1 MMKRYRAFLGRVW
14 LAGAVLLSPALIQ
27 SQTVTLT
34 SVADTALFQNRPN
47 NNLGGVDFM
56 PVGTT
61 GIGTRNRGL
70 VKFDVAGSVPAGAT
84 ITSVSLGLRINQGGF
99 SMQGVSLHR
108 LLVDWGEGTK
118 SNGPTG
124 AGSVGAPATA
134 GEATWNNRFAP
145 STPWGAAGGQANV
158 DYAATASGSANVG
171 STGSFTW
178 SSPGMAGD
186 VRAWLNDPGS
196 NFGWMILFNNESS
209 SGTARRFA
217 SRESATVA
225 NRPRLTIEYETPLAI
240 DSATVNGEQFQ
251 LTFQAQPGQSYIVQ
265 RRSDVGSG
273 NWTTI
278 TNIPVQAA
286 AGTITVSDE
295 IGAGGQYYRVGRE

>member
-1 MMKRYRAFLGRVW
+1 MKRYRSFLGGVW
-14 LAGAVLLSPALIQ
+14 LAGAALMVPHLIQ

-34 SVADTALFQNRPN
+34 AVADTALFQNRPD
-47 NNLGGVDFM
+47 NNLGGVNFM
-56 PVGTT
+56 PIGTT

-84 ITSVSLGLRINQGGF
+84 ITSARLGLRITQGDF
-99 SMQGVSLHR
+99 SMQEVSLHR

-124 AGSVGAPATA
+124 GGSVGASATA

-145 STPWGAAGGQANV
+145 STPWGAAGGQADV
-158 DYAATASGSANVG
+158 DYAATASASATVG

-186 VRAWLNDPGS
+186 VRAWLSDPES
-196 NFGWMILFNNESS
+196 NFGWMIIFNNESS
-209 SGTARRFA
+209 RGTARRFA
-217 SRESATVA
+217 SRESSTAA
-225 NRPRLTIEYETPLAI
+225 NRPSLTVEYELPLAI
-240 DSATVNGEQFQ
+240 DSATVDGERFQ
-251 LTFQAQPGQSYIVQ
+251 LTFQAQAGQSYIVQ
-265 RRSDVGSG
+265 RRPDVGSG
-273 NWTTI
+273 NWTII
-278 TNIPVQAA
+278 TNIPVQASS
-286 AGTITVSDE
+286 GTITVSDE